1 MKLGGS
7 IRLIT
12 ILSALLLIGVAGGIF
27 YLTTLDSKSL
37 LTLLHKK
44 EIIWGIIGVLGLFAI
59 IVLTIGF
66 LTAGKLDK
74 NLKLLKEKI
83 DNVSEMFK
91 GGTDSYSQLIEELAQ
106 QDLNTQ
112 KGIDRA
118 FEILFD
124 LMEQVK
130 EERKK
135 IIEAN
140 DAKALFMANMSHEIR
155 TPMNGI
161 IGFTELLKNTNLSD
175 EQKEYANIIDKS
187 AKNLLAIINNILNIS
202 RIENENIELEIST
215 FKLPEKVDVTVER
228 YSAMAFE
235 KEIEF
240 NYFFD
245 PSINARVKGDLEKI
259 QDSVGNLLNNAI
271 KFNDKGGSVNLEV
284 RQVGLDSE
292 GRTLVSFKIE
302 DTGIGMTKEQ
312 IERVFKPFSQGS
324 IDITRKYG
332 GTGLGLTLAK
342 EYIELMGGKL
352 EVDSQ
357 PGVGSAFVFT
367 IPLEV
372 IESDTSL
379 KGAFTKAVF
388 CRPKTMIHSKLYSY
402 FNDYASYFGFS
413 FIEQESGQTL
423 NQHLTQNKCLVALAD
438 YECLSDAWKH
448 GLEDIDHKKLFLF
461 YNPASE
467 DKIKTYSLPE
477 ENTVAKPVTYG
488 RFLNIVQSVAKAEK
502 VEQSESSS
510 SPQVAKP
517 KIPTRFNAKI
527 LVVEDNMINQK
538 LIKSILEGLGMKVDV
553 APNGLEALEMRKMNN
568 YDLIFMDIQM
578 PIMDGLEATRE
589 ILDYERQ
596 DNIPHVPIV
605 ALTANALKGDR
616 ERFLAEGMD
625 EYISKPIDMSE
636 LIYILNKFLHDKAE
650 IVVDSSSNTPPKEQA
665 QTPKSEP
672 KVSTAKAKPEPQ
684 KRETITPKPEPKKAE
699 SATTQVSKSSIEPEV
714 DNAKEIVV
722 AKHLPFSRKL
732 LAKIIDAMGYEYS
745 VANSAEEVASLI
757 SPSKTK
763 VVFADENMLT
773 DEAIKK
779 LAKTGIIVIFTSEPE
794 DRSRLKGIKMAVYKG
809 KMNKESFEK
818 LMKKVRGE

>member
-1 MKLGGS
+1 MKLGSS

-12 ILSALLLIGVAGGIF
+12 LLSALLLIAVAGGIF
-27 YLTTLDSKSL
+27 YLSTLDEKTI
-37 LTLLHKK
+37 LTLLHKQ
-44 EIIWGIIGVLGLFAI
+44 EIIWGIVGTLGLFGI
-59 IVLTIGF
+59 ITLSLGF
-66 LTAGKLDK
+66 VTAGKLDK
-74 NLKLLKEKI
+74 NLKFLKEKI
-83 DNVSEMFK
+83 DNTAEIFK
-91 GGTDSYSQLIEELAQ
+91 GGTDSYSQLIEELSQ

-118 FEILFD
+118 FELLFS
-124 LMEQVK
+124 LIEQVK

-161 IGFTELLKNTNLSD
+161 IGFTELLKNTDLSD

-202 RIENENIELEIST
+202 RIENENIELEVST
-215 FKLPEKVDVTVER
+215 FKLPEKMDATVER
-228 YSAMAFE
+228 YSAMAIE

-245 PSINARVKGDLEKI
+245 PSMDARVKGDLEKI

-284 RQVGLDSE
+284 RQVGLDNE
-292 GRTLVSFKIE
+292 GRVLVNFKIE

-357 PGVGSAFVFT
+357 PGVGSAFMFT

-402 FNDYASYFGFS
+402 LDDYASYFGLS

-423 NQHLTQNKCLVALAD
+423 TQHLAQNKCLIALAD
-438 YECLSDAWKH
+438 YECLSDAWRH

-467 DKIKTYSLPE
+467 DKIKAYSLPDDHL
-477 ENTVAKPVTYG
+477 VAKPVVYNRILG
-488 RFLNIVQSVAKAEK
+488 IIQSVAKAEK
-502 VEQSESSS
+502 VKSTSSGTS
-510 SPQVAKP
+510 KAPKP

-578 PIMDGLEATRE
+578 PIMDGIEATHE
-589 ILDYERQ
+589 ILDYEKQ

-616 ERFLAEGMD
+616 ERFLSEGMD
-625 EYISKPIDMSE
+625 EYISKPIEMSE

-650 IVVDSSSNTPPKEQA
+650 VIIDTEPVAPSEEQNQAPVTPEPKE
-665 QTPKSEP
+665 TK
-672 KVSTAKAKPEPQ
+672 TA
-684 KRETITPKPEPKKAE
+684 TITPEPKETK
-699 SATTQVSKSSIEPEV
+699 ATTILEEPKGSVESEV
-714 DNAKEIVV
+714 DNGKEILI
-722 AKHLPFSRKL
+722 AKHSPFSRRL
-732 LAKIIDAMGYEYS
+732 LAKIIDAIGYEYS
-745 VANSAEEVASLI
+745 VANSEQEVASLI

-763 VVFADENMLT
+763 VIFADDNMLS

-779 LAKTGIIVIFTSEPE
+779 IAESNIIVIFTAEPE

-818 LMKKVRGE
+818 LMKKVRGK